1 MKKIDKLGYITII
14 ITIILLNIFIGSNIK
29 EPIWII
35 QTIVSTIALAYIIT
49 KKIQKEKN
57 IIIKGKIDIA
67 VLIFMISTIIPF
79 IFKNYVSL
87 EGTINF
93 ILKYWSVYGLYIL
106 TRNVIKEDKQI
117 KSIINTV
124 IISSII
130 PIIFGYDKILNLNIF
145 DSFLNSINSVKI
157 EDTRM
162 ISTFGYANTFAVYL
176 TLTTS
181 LAIGILTQ
189 EKKRYKKIL
198 YITYII
204 IASITIALTQ
214 SKAVLALIAVTIL
227 IFIIKGIKEKK
238 IIKKWIVAGIIAIIL
253 FLIYFFIAIQ
263 IPKDLVITQEEKTC
277 VIRGI
282 EKNKKYNLEFD
293 INAESNKNYDTY
305 KIVVVEITRHFS
317 EKQLGM
323 MSFAEFNGKKYM
335 EIETDDVVSHLEI
348 RITNNL
354 GQKITIKDFKI
365 NDEPY
370 ILEYKIIPDELVR
383 IFTTFNFKN
392 TSVFQRFDFWGDSLE
407 IIKDNWLLGAGGNT
421 WRNSYGQVQDYL
433 YYAKEAHS
441 YPLEI
446 FMSFGIIG
454 ILSYIFIVAITTQN
468 SIKQLKDKEILSIFV
483 GIAIILVHSIM
494 DFDMSY
500 LIMEMLVFMFI
511 AILNKEDKNIKIKK
525 DIIEYV
531 VSIIFGVIVIGNI
544 MALATTLSE
553 DKDGTAKLHIAKW
566 LNRYNYNEIIYMQRN
581 NIQNEEKIQK
591 ISEYIENEPFMRQN
605 TMYELM
611 ANSIVET
618 LNKNNIQEKIKQINY
633 LKDTLNN
640 VKMERNYDVTEIQ
653 KRADIIIEL
662 CDNLSKKNEE
672 MKSEELDEKIKELL
686 QIIID
691 EYPEKSKKILE
702 YDRNHEGKAVSK
714 IRYENY
720 TSTYKKAVKNKEKIN
735 EIIDKNIQ

>member
-1 MKKIDKLGYITII
+1 MKKIDKLAYITII
-14 ITIILLNIFIGSNIK
+14 VTIVLLNIFIGSNIK

-35 QTIVSTIALAYIIT
+35 QTIVSVIALAYIIT
-49 KKIQKEKN
+49 KKIQKEKD

-79 IFKNYVSL
+79 IFKTYASL

-106 TRNVIKEDKQI
+106 ARNVIKEDKQI
-117 KSIINTV
+117 KCIINTV
-124 IISSII
+124 IVSSII

-145 DSFLNSINSVKI
+145 DGLLDIINSVKI

-189 EKKRYKKIL
+189 EKKKYKKIL
-198 YITYII
+198 YIIYII
-204 IASITIALTQ
+204 IAFITIALTQ

-238 IIKKWIVAGIIAIIL
+238 ITKKWIVAGIIAIIL
-253 FLIYFFIAIQ
+253 FFVYFFIAIQ
-263 IPKDLVITQEEKTC
+263 MPKDLVVTQKEKTC

-282 EKNKKYNLEFD
+282 EKNTKYNLEFA

-305 KIVVVEITRHFS
+305 KIVVVEITRYFS
-317 EKQLGM
+317 EKQLAVL
-323 MSFAEFNGKKYM
+323 SFGEFNGKKYM

-407 IIKDNWLLGAGGNT
+407 IIKDNGLLGAGGNT
-421 WRNSYGQVQDYL
+421 WRNYYGQVQDYL
-433 YYAKEAHS
+433 YHAKEAHS

-446 FMSFGIIG
+446 FMSFGILG
-454 ILSYIFIVAITTQN
+454 ILSYIFIIAITIIN
-468 SIKQLKDKEILSIFV
+468 SVKQLKDKKILSIFV

-500 LIMEMLVFMFI
+500 LIVEMLVFMFI
-511 AILNKEDKNIKIKK
+511 AILNKEDRDIKIKK
-525 DIIEYV
+525 DIIENIV
-531 VSIIFGVIVIGNI
+531 TIIFGVIVIGNTI
-544 MALATTLSE
+544 ALATTLSE

-591 ISEYIENEPFMRQN
+591 ISEYIEKEPFMRQN

-618 LNKNNIQEKIKQINY
+618 LNKDNIQEKIKQLEY
-633 LKDTLNN
+633 LKNTLNT

-653 KRADIIIEL
+653 KRADTIIDL
-662 CDNLSKKNEE
+662 YDNLSKKNQEI
-672 MKSEELDEKIKELL
+672 KNKELEEKIKELL

-691 EYPEKSKKILE
+691 EYPEKSKKVLE

-714 IRYENY
+714 MRYENY
-720 TSTYKKAVKNKEKIN
+720 TSTYKKAVKDKEKLEN
-735 EIIDKNIQ
+735 KD